1 MHKNS
6 SVFHWGN
13 SSLEM
18 LPTRALLLPQ
28 TNELL
33 ICDIHLGKGE
43 YFQQNG
49 IPLTN
54 NSDEQNLLRIK
65 NIVEEHI
72 PNKLIILGDL
82 FHSKYSI
89 SESLKIKVE
98 LLAATLN
105 IKIELIVGNHDLGC
119 KVKNISFLDFK
130 ISNNLILSHEPI
142 GNFEDNFS
150 KLLPIFYEMQSS
162 FLSGIYKRYGDL
174 EGGQIVIYFAR
185 DLHLRLMRKREEDL
199 NFDLSLEKFWF
210 NHQNTTQDKHKIIA
224 VSKYTGLPKET
235 TRRKILLLTKDKH
248 LKKSSRN
255 KIFWEFYLTCME
267 VL

>member
-1 MHKNS
+1 MHKNF

-18 LPTRALLLPQ
+18 FPSRALLLPE

-54 NSDEQNLLRIK
+54 NSDEENLLRIK
-65 NIVEEHI
+65 NIVKEHS

-89 SESLKIKVE
+89 SESLKNKVE

-105 IKIELIVGNHDLGC
+105 IKIELIVGNHDIGC
-119 KVKNISFLDFK
+119 RVKNIKFLNFK
-130 ISNNLILSHEPI
+130 RSNNFIFTHEPI
-142 GNFEDNFS
+142 EKFEDNILNICGHYHPKIYLKDS
-150 KLLPIFYEMQSS
+150 KDKLSFRCFALDEKKHVFYLPAF
-162 FLSGIYKRYGDL
+162 GDL
-174 EGGQIVIYFAR
+174 TGGYPCKNSFKKWAIISDKQILQI
-185 DLHLRLMRKREEDL
+185 
-199 NFDLSLEKFWF
+199 
-210 NHQNTTQDKHKIIA
+210 
-224 VSKYTGLPKET
+224 
-235 TRRKILLLTKDKH
+235 
-248 LKKSSRN
+248 
-255 KIFWEFYLTCME
+255 
-267 VL
+267 

>member
-18 LPTRALLLPQ
+18 LTTRALLLPK
-28 TNELL
+28 TKELL

-89 SESLKIKVE
+89 SESLKNKVE
-98 LLAATLN
+98 FLAATLN
-105 IKIELIVGNHDLGC
+105 IKIELIVGNHDVGC
-119 KVKNISFLDFK
+119 KVKNITFLDFK
-130 ISNNLILSHEPI
+130 RSDNFIFSHEPI
-142 GNFEDNFS
+142 GKFEDNILNICGHYHPKIYLKNTKDRLSFRCFALDE
-150 KLLPIFYEMQSS
+150 KENVLYLPAF
-162 FLSGIYKRYGDL
+162 GDL
-174 EGGQIVIYFAR
+174 TGGYPCKNSFKKWAIISDKQIVQI
-185 DLHLRLMRKREEDL
+185 
-199 NFDLSLEKFWF
+199 
-210 NHQNTTQDKHKIIA
+210 
-224 VSKYTGLPKET
+224 
-235 TRRKILLLTKDKH
+235 
-248 LKKSSRN
+248 
-255 KIFWEFYLTCME
+255 
-267 VL
+267 

>member
-1 MHKNS
+1 MNNNS
-6 SVFHWGN
+6 YVFNWDN

-65 NIVEEHI
+65 NIVKKHS
-72 PNKLIILGDL
+72 PKKLIILGDL

-89 SESLKIKVE
+89 SESLKCKVE
-98 LLAATLN
+98 LLAETLN

-119 KVKNISFLDFK
+119 RVKNIKFIDFK
-130 ISNNLILSHEPI
+130 RSNNFIFSHEPLDKI
-142 GNFEDNFS
+142 EDNILNICGHYHPKIYLKNAKD
-150 KLLPIFYEMQSS
+150 KLSFRCFALDEKKHVFYLPAF
-162 FLSGIYKRYGDL
+162 GDL
-174 EGGQIVIYFAR
+174 TGGYLCKKSFKKWAIISDKQIVQI
-185 DLHLRLMRKREEDL
+185 
-199 NFDLSLEKFWF
+199 
-210 NHQNTTQDKHKIIA
+210 
-224 VSKYTGLPKET
+224 
-235 TRRKILLLTKDKH
+235 
-248 LKKSSRN
+248 
-255 KIFWEFYLTCME
+255 
-267 VL
+267 

>member
-13 SSLEM
+13 SSFEM
-18 LPTRALLLPQ
+18 LPTRALLLHQ

-65 NIVEEHI
+65 NIVKEHS

-89 SESLKIKVE
+89 SESLKNKVE
-98 LLAATLN
+98 LLAETLN
-105 IKIELIVGNHDLGC
+105 IKIELIVGNHDIGC
-119 KVKNISFLDFK
+119 KVKNINFLNFK
-130 ISNNLILSHEPI
+130 RSNNFIFTHEPI
-142 GNFEDNFS
+142 EKFEDNILNICGHYHPKIYLKNAKD
-150 KLLPIFYEMQSS
+150 KLSFRCFALDEKENVFYLPS
-162 FLSGIYKRYGDL
+162 FGDL
-174 EGGQIVIYFAR
+174 TGGYPCKNSFKKWAIISDNR
-185 DLHLRLMRKREEDL
+185 IM
-199 NFDLSLEKFWF
+199 
-210 NHQNTTQDKHKIIA
+210 KI
-224 VSKYTGLPKET
+224 
-235 TRRKILLLTKDKH
+235 
-248 LKKSSRN
+248 
-255 KIFWEFYLTCME
+255 
-267 VL
+267 